1 MNVIKKLTDEE
12 YNNLY
17 VTSDTHFGH
26 KQEFIYA
33 ARGYTSP
40 QEMNEDMICS
50 INKTVG
56 ENGILLHLGD
66 FCLNTTREEYI
77 NIMRRIRVKE
87 VWMIWGNHNNPIQ
100 QSFGGT
106 VQQVAASHGGTFVKF
121 FDHYLTLRHK
131 KNFYVCLHFPMA
143 VFDGMSQGAMH
154 LCGHSHGNYQLSRP
168 EDLTHKILDCGWD
181 VHRRPLSMSEINN
194 IMAHKGV
201 NTKHHA

>member
-87 VWMIWGNHNNPIQ
+87 VWMIWGNRLPPTPN
-100 QSFGGT
+100 
-106 VQQVAASHGGTFVKF
+106 AAISHTG
-121 FDHYLTLRHK
+121 
-131 KNFYVCLHFPMA
+131 
-143 VFDGMSQGAMH
+143 
-154 LCGHSHGNYQLSRP
+154 SRSCI
-168 EDLTHKILDCGWD
+168 TK
-181 VHRRPLSMSEINN
+181 RSTRPLRPAAMF
-194 IMAHKGV
+194 M
-201 NTKHHA
+201 